1 MTINDLFDELN
12 PIHYSKLN
20 LEHALEIVDQ
30 INHTIEVLEEEGH
43 EFEYEDVVKE
53 IIDSYFEVV
62 GFPK

>member
-1 MTINDLFDELN
+1 MTINDLFDELD

-43 EFEYEDVVKE
+43 EFEYPRPPPPLH
-53 IIDSYFEVV
+53 SLL
-62 GFPK
+62 PSPPAHT

>member
-12 PIHYSKLN
+12 PIYYSKLN
-20 LEHALEIVDQ
+20 LEHALEIVGQ

-53 IIDSYFEVV
+53 IIDNYLGVV
-62 GFPK
+62 GFLK

>member
-12 PIHYSKLN
+12 PIYYSKLN
-20 LEHALEIVDQ
+20 LEHALEIVGR

-53 IIDSYFEVV
+53 IIEELVEELEL
-62 GFPK
+62 